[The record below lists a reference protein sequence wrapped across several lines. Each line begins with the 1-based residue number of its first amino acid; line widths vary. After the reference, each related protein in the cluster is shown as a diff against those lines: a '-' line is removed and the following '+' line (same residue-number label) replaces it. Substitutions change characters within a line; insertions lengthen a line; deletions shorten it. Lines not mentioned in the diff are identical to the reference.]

1 MSVARSSRLL
11 AAPLLWSLFMSCT
24 PAGRFGAVAHAA
36 SGTHVAKA
44 ARPQPPADLLNAVE
58 GLGQSFKGEVGI
70 SVRDLDEGW
79 TVSFNAERPLPQ
91 QSVSKLWVAIAVLD
105 AVDRGKLSLSD
116 PVTVRKSDLTVFHQ
130 PIRPLVTKA
139 GYRTTIGK
147 LLEMAMTRSA
157 NSCNDILLWKVG
169 GPPAIRAM
177 LKRKGIDDVGFGP
190 GERKLQ
196 AKTAGLKWRP
206 EWAGGWGFLKARAA
220 MPFAARSRALKRYL
234 ADPYDGASANGVTL
248 GLMRLKKGKLL
259 SARSTR
265 HLLGLMRA
273 SKTGPQRLRSG
284 LRKGWTLAHKTGT
297 GQELGNLAT
306 GYNDVG
312 ILVSPGGHRYA
323 LAVMIAST
331 RLPIPARMRLMGSIT
346 RAIVRTN

>member
-1 MSVARSSRLL
+1 MPVARSRRFLAASLLWSLSIGCAPAGLL
-11 AAPLLWSLFMSCT
+11 AAP
-24 PAGRFGAVAHAA
+24 AHAA
-36 SGTHVAKA
+36 SVKHATKA

-79 TVSFNAERPLPQ
+79 TVSFNAERMMPQ
-91 QSVSKLWVAIAVLD
+91 QSVSKLWVAIAVMD
-105 AVDRGKLSLSD
+105 AVDRGTLSLSD
-116 PVTVRKSDLTVFHQ
+116 PVMVKKSDLTVFHQ
-130 PIRPLVTKA
+130 PIRSLVTKA

-147 LLEMAMTRSA
+147 LLELAMTRSA
-157 NSCNDILLWKVG
+157 NSCNDVLLWKVG
-169 GPPAIRAM
+169 GPQAIRAM
-177 LKRKGIDDVGFGP
+177 LKRKGLDDVGFGP

-196 AKTAGLKWRP
+196 AKTAGLTWRP

-220 MPFAARSRALKRYL
+220 MPFAARNRALKRYL
-234 ADPYDGASANGVTL
+234 ADPYDGASANGVTF
-248 GLMRLKKGKLL
+248 GLMRLKQGKLL
-259 SARSTR
+259 SGRSTR

-273 SKTGPQRLRSG
+273 SRTGPQRLRSG

-312 ILVSPGGHRYA
+312 ILVSPDGHRYA
-323 LAVMIAST
+323 VAVMIAST
-331 RLPIPARMRLMGSIT
+331 RLPIPARMRLMGNVT
-346 RAIVRTN
+346 RAIVRTD